1 MTVEEVVVTGSGVA
15 ALVVV
20 VMVDDAEEVLH

>member
-20 VMVDDAEEVLH
+20 VMVDDVEEVLH